1 MNFGQT
7 FQPRRKSMNIGE
19 IKKNASG
26 QLIGSVKTIA
36 LSLTIGLRPVMSN
49 NPRAPKFDVVV
60 LSASREWVTAGALYE
75 LASNKTG
82 EIFYQGRIDDPS
94 MEQPLYI
101 AVFNRDDGSMV
112 VAWQRPRRRNT
123 EIGTSDYREGDMF
136 AAQDAGDEHE
146 DGLGESTAKPPRA
159 NRANGKAKTDAAPG
173 TGDTQTEQ
181 LPSLEDA

>member
-1 MNFGQT
+1 
-7 FQPRRKSMNIGE
+7 
-19 IKKNASG
+19 
-26 QLIGSVKTIA
+26 
-36 LSLTIGLRPVMSN
+36 
-49 NPRAPKFDVVV
+49 
-60 LSASREWVTAGALYE
+60 
-75 LASNKTG
+75 
-82 EIFYQGRIDDPS
+82 

-159 NRANGKAKTDAAPG
+159 NGAKGEAKTDAAPG

>member
-1 MNFGQT
+1 
-7 FQPRRKSMNIGE
+7 MNIGE

-112 VAWQRPRRRNT
+112 VAWQRPRRRNN
-123 EIGTSDYREGDMF
+123 EIGTSDYREADMF
-136 AAQDAGDEHE
+136 TGQDASDVEHD
-146 DGLGESTAKPPRA
+146 DGLGESTAKPPQAARGKA
-159 NRANGKAKTDAAPG
+159 KAKTDATNGASDP
-173 TGDTQTEQ
+173 TGNGNLQDEE